1 MVLSFKS
8 YRFSRPWWDNWC
20 RIMQQVPQAIKKMAK
35 KSGGEIMIVE
45 ITFKNDETKE
55 YEIDDKSL
63 MPAKDLVMAML
74 EDGYKAE
81 DLKSMRYLEKQSPKE
96 DSTEE

>member
-1 MVLSFKS
+1 
-8 YRFSRPWWDNWC
+8 
-20 RIMQQVPQAIKKMAK
+20 
-35 KSGGEIMIVE
+35 MIVE